1 MIPAD
6 FEEEVR
12 KVDEKGVDV
21 IVDFGEPRT
30 LDITMAWLIISK
42 WDPTTGTRYG
52 RYRNGKLTIH

>member
-21 IVDFGEPRT
+21 IVDFGESTDGLGRYPSHR
-30 LDITMAWLIISK
+30 SSFSQSG
-42 WDPTTGTRYG
+42 PTTGTRYERDRKG
-52 RYRNGKLTIH
+52 